1 MSERTKSLKK
11 LYRLFGLLSLVT
23 FVGVALFAVISVF
36 IKTGNPQM
44 TKAGLEAAAESHDIK
59 ILNDDFVKKIVGF
72 GVTTLILLVI
82 SLVMTNKLK
91 TTVWIVSMIIC
102 TIIYGEVSMYI
113 IAGIWLVN
121 EYAFTP
127 LAKHYKQKL
136 TINKEID
143 LREVEHGTK

>member
-36 IKTGNPQM
+36 VKVGKPEITTTGI
-44 TKAGLEAAAESHDIK
+44 ESAK
-59 ILNDDFVKKIVGF
+59 NILNDDFVKKIVGF
-72 GVTTLILLVI
+72 GITTLILLAI
-82 SLVMTNKLK
+82 SLIMTNKLK

-127 LAKHYKQKL
+127 IAKHYKQKL